1 MLTNEQKLILEKYNI
16 SYELTM
22 STNEILE
29 IIDEEMLKYLDKNYE
44 PTPEYLELEKLY
56 DNIYDSNFE
65 K

>member
-1 MLTNEQKLILEKYNI
+1 MLTNEQKLILKKYNI
-16 SYELTM
+16 S
-22 STNEILE
+22 
-29 IIDEEMLKYLDKNYE
+29 YE